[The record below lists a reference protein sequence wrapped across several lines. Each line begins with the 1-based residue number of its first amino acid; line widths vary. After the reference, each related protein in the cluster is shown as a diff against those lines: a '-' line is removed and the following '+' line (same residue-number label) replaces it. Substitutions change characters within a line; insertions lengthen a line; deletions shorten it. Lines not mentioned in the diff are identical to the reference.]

1 MSVVR
6 PIPKL
11 TQNQSPY
18 IDHVRKFPIAH
29 LHRDQTLYQHH
40 ELPSSA
46 LAAAALAVSNK
57 IQAELP
63 ITRESAFRPIPQKK
77 PSSSIPTL
85 YLSDCQTCIPKATHI
100 SELHRIPHYL
110 DRLLIHSYEP
120 FFASPYSKNGFLTTM
135 DQTRSCFT
143 YGLAEQCFSAFNP
156 HFGQFEKSNLKDN
169 LCKLNLTNSNSTIF
183 SQPPHQLPPFEKNKS
198 SSSLSAAAAAIH
210 STPYTHW
217 QDSSILSFFNL
228 PTNPILE
235 VNTSSTSI
243 ATPSPS
249 KSLSTSIGKDYRQP
263 MNHPP
268 RYQCEACKKSYAT
281 FGGLSKHKQFHCV
294 SQVKREFS
302 CKFCCKSYASL
313 GALKM
318 HIRTHTLPCR
328 CKLCGKAFSRPWLL
342 QGHIR
347 THTGEKPFKC
357 PHCGRAFADR
367 SNLRAHLQT
376 HSDVKKYGCKSC
388 NKTFSRMS
396 LLLKHEDSSCP
407 GLRS

>member
-1 MSVVR
+1 MSIVR
-6 PIPKL
+6 PIPKQ
-11 TQNQSPY
+11 TQSQSSY
-18 IDHVRKFPIAH
+18 IDHLRKFPITH
-29 LHRDQTLYQHH
+29 LQKDQNLYQNS
-40 ELPSSA
+40 EFPSNA
-46 LAAAALAVSNK
+46 LAAAALAVSRT
-57 IQAELP
+57 IQGEDYVP
-63 ITRESAFRPIPQKK
+63 RESAFRPIPQKK
-77 PSSSIPTL
+77 PSPSMPTL
-85 YLSDCQTCIPKATHI
+85 YFRDCQTWIPKATHI
-100 SELHRIPHYL
+100 SDLHSIPHYL
-110 DRLLIHSYEP
+110 DSLFIHSYEP
-120 FFASPYSKNGFLTTM
+120 VFPSAYTKNGCLTGV
-135 DQTRSCFT
+135 DQTRSCFS
-143 YGLAEQCFSAFNP
+143 YGLTEQCFSAFNP
-156 HFGQFEKSNLKDN
+156 HLRQFEKLNLKDD
-169 LCKLNLTNSNSTIF
+169 LCKLNLTNSSLNTLS
-183 SQPPHQLPPFEKNKS
+183 QLPHHLPSIENSKS
-198 SSSLSAAAAAIH
+198 SPTVSAATSTLH
-210 STPYTHW
+210 STPHTHW
-217 QDSSILSFFNL
+217 HDNSILSFFKL
-228 PTNPILE
+228 PTNPILG
-235 VNTSSTSI
+235 VTSHATSI
-243 ATPSPS
+243 TTPSPS
-249 KSLSTSIGKDYRQP
+249 KSLSTSLRNSYRQTL
-263 MNHPP
+263 NHPP

-281 FGGLSKHKQFHCV
+281 FGGLSKHKQFHCI

-396 LLLKHEDSSCP
+396 LLVKHEDSSCP